1 MTPDERQIR
10 ILGFI
15 EAYQQQNGDAPTI
28 REIVRGSGVST
39 LANIGGDIEVLTR
52 RGLLAFVT
60 EHVSGSEPFSSRQ
73 VKLVTPIRAAG
84 PPGAAAQVAAP
95 GPAPIGTGGAHGT
108 SRPQGRTQQP
118 MPADPGRSAARAPKS
133 SRPAGRLSTW
143 LERGSKTRA
152 GNRSRNSLG
161 ERMPVRLAIGAAIV
175 VTLLF
180 IGARLEQ
187 SPLPTAPALQLG
199 SRAIPLLLPG
209 AILAWALSGLIL
221 GLAAER
227 AGGWRWRPLAG
238 AATIG
243 LLAGLLGIGWER
255 ALRPLLAPIELS
267 GLPRLLDGLIYILP
281 AVLPAAFVRASGVA
295 VAGIVA
301 AELPKLILGQG
312 YNYAFR
318 NLAALPLVAM
328 PVELVLL
335 AQGQRQG
342 RRGLML
348 AGAAAGLGQ
357 VAVSAA
363 FAPGL
368 HAPGMWPTVL
378 VTALVGG
385 LAAGWLAFPLRDR
398 ALQMARWMGISGTP
412 GGRP

>member
-1 MTPDERQIR
+1 RPGR
-10 ILGFI
+10 
-15 EAYQQQNGDAPTI
+15 
-28 REIVRGSGVST
+28 
-39 LANIGGDIEVLTR
+39 
-52 RGLLAFVT
+52 
-60 EHVSGSEPFSSRQ
+60 
-73 VKLVTPIRAAG
+73 
-84 PPGAAAQVAAP
+84 PPV
-95 GPAPIGTGGAHGT
+95 
-108 SRPQGRTQQP
+108 RTQQP
-118 MPADPGRSAARAPKS
+118 MPADPRRSAAGAANAAKS
-133 SRPAGRLSTW
+133 SRQTGRLRAWLGRGSATGAGR
-143 LERGSKTRA
+143 RPGD
-152 GNRSRNSLG
+152 GLG

-187 SPLPTAPALQLG
+187 SPLPTRPALPLG
-199 SRAIPLLLPG
+199 SRDIPLLLPG

-238 AATIG
+238 AAAIG
-243 LLAGLLGIGWER
+243 FLTGLLGIGWER
-255 ALRPLLAPIELS
+255 SLRPLLAPIELS

-301 AELPKLILGQG
+301 AELPKLVLGQG

-335 AQGQRQG
+335 AQGQRHG

-398 ALQMARWMGISGTP
+398 ALRMARWMGIPGSP
-412 GGRP
+412 GGQP